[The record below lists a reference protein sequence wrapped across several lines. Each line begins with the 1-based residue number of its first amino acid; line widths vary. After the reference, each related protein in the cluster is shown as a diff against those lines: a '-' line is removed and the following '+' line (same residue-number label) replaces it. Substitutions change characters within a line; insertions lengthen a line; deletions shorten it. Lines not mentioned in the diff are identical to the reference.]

1 MWLEKLQE
9 AKKMHK
15 VTNKWISERTG
26 YSERLISRLFAGE
39 KKNPPAQLLKDVGD
53 LFNLSLN
60 QLLGDSTMLVGSEA
74 LTEMQAKVERLEI
87 ENARLIAENELLKI
101 KLEHKEEIIA
111 LHNHYINVAKD
122 KK

>member
-9 AKKMHK
+9 AKKTQK
-15 VTNKWISERTG
+15 VTNKWIAVHAG

-39 KKNPPAQLLKDVGD
+39 KKNPSAQLLKDVCD
-53 LFNLSLN
+53 LFGFSLN
-60 QLLGDSTMLVGSEA
+60 QLLGDNTMLVGSEA
-74 LTEMQAKVERLEI
+74 LSELQSKVELLEI
-87 ENARLIAENELLKI
+87 ENSRLIAENELLKL

-111 LHNHYINVAKD
+111 LHNYYMKSAKD